1 MYAPVAEAPALV
13 GGLDDALLET
23 YRRLIGYRRI
33 AVAVSGKPHQS
44 TGATL

>member
-1 MYAPVAEAPALV
+1 MYAPVA
-13 GGLDDALLET
+13 DET
-23 YRRLIGYRRI
+23 TIRLKECIIQTAHQRRRFGYRRI